1 MSKSG
6 SFGPH
11 QGKYS
16 IKEKSKYLGDP
27 DTVQYRSMWEKLS
40 FLWCE
45 KNPKVKRWSSEEI
58 VIPYICPTDR
68 RPHRYFMDLLIEWDD
83 KTVTLVEIKPK
94 SQTKPPRKSK
104 NRTRNL
110 QEAAT
115 YMKNQAK
122 WVAAQEYARKRGWK
136 FEIWTEKELKAKG
149 IMKW

>member
-1 MSKSG
+1 
-6 SFGPH
+6 
-11 QGKYS
+11 
-16 IKEKSKYLGDP
+16 
-27 DTVQYRSMWEKLS
+27 
-40 FLWCE
+40 
-45 KNPKVKRWSSEEI
+45 
-58 VIPYICPTDR
+58 
-68 RPHRYFMDLLIEWDD
+68 MDLLIEWDD

-104 NRTRNL
+104 SRTRNL